1 MFYRRSLCATR
12 GIRGREA
19 RGREHE
25 IKELRRNSEM
35 RERRLEGS
43 TLVPSEKD
51 KTGGAKER
59 VANEARNAKSLRH
72 RYC

>member
-12 GIRGREA
+12 GIREREA

-35 RERRLEGS
+35 REREALLFQVRKKKQEGR
-43 TLVPSEKD
+43 K
-51 KTGGAKER
+51 KG
-59 VANEARNAKSLRH
+59 
-72 RYC
+72 